1 VQVSLTSRSPTRS
14 TLSRALAER
23 RARGNSAP
31 SATQFERTSRLEPDG
46 SRGVSD
52 CCTPKGYRQI
62 FSEKNAGAEA
72 RRYRRKGLDG
82 TSRRIFEFIKKRGV
96 EGKTLLEVGG
106 GIGAIEIELLK
117 AGMAQ
122 AVNVELTPTYE
133 AAAGELLGES
143 GLADRV
149 ERRVMDFAEAGT
161 EVETADV
168 VVMNRVICC
177 YPDMPKLA
185 GAAAERARDVL
196 VMSFPNDR
204 WWTRLGLTLANF
216 GFRVIRMQFRV
227 FLHSPELILA
237 AVEQHGFKTRL
248 SERGLLWQVTALERT
263 QPTA

>member
-1 VQVSLTSRSPTRS
+1 MT
-14 TLSRALAER
+14 
-23 RARGNSAP
+23 
-31 SATQFERTSRLEPDG
+31 
-46 SRGVSD
+46 D
-52 CCTPKGYRQI
+52 CCTPQGYRQI
-62 FSEKNAGAEA
+62 FSEKNARAEA
-72 RRYRRKGLDG
+72 RRYRRRGLDG
-82 TSRRIFEFIKKRGV
+82 TSRRIVDLIKKRGI

-149 ERRVMDFAEAGT
+149 ERRVMDFAEVGA
-161 EVETADV
+161 EVEAADV

-177 YPDMPKLA
+177 YPDMPRLA

-204 WWTRLGLTLANF
+204 WWTRLGLTVANF
-216 GFRVIRMQFRV
+216 GFRVIRLQFRV
-227 FLHSPELILA
+227 FLHPPALILA
-237 AVEQHGFKTRL
+237 AVEQHGFRTKL
-248 SERGLLWQVTALERT
+248 NQRGLLWQVAALEK
-263 QPTA
+263 TA